1 MRTLRSK
8 SVAISATKE
17 DYVRA
22 IYLLQN
28 SLKGATVTEIA
39 LRLGLR
45 KSTVSERIKELVKD
59 GLLTADPYAPIAL
72 TKKGILLG
80 EKMTYKHRLIEVFL
94 NDILKVPKNKV
105 HEEAERLEHAVS
117 DDVIKRLAKFLEH
130 PTNDPHGSDIPK
142 IKKWN

>member
-8 SVAISATKE
+8 SVAVSATKE

-28 SLKGATVTEIA
+28 SKKGATVTEIA
-39 LRLGLR
+39 LRLSLR
-45 KSTVSERIKELVKD
+45 KSTVSERIKELAKD
-59 GLLTADPYAPIAL
+59 GLVTADPYAEISL
-72 TKKGILLG
+72 TKKGVLLG
-80 EKMTYKHRLIEVFL
+80 EKMTYKHRIIEVFL
-94 NDILKVPKNKV
+94 NDVLKVSKNKI

-130 PTNDPHGSDIPK
+130 PTSDPHGSKIPK
-142 IKKWN
+142 IKNWN

>member
-8 SVAISATKE
+8 TVAVSATKE

-28 SLKGATVTEIA
+28 SPKGATVTDIA

-59 GLLTADPYAPIAL
+59 GLVTADPYADISL
-72 TKKGILLG
+72 TKEGVFLG
-80 EKMTYKHRLIEVFL
+80 EKMTYKHRIIEVFL
-94 NDILKVPKNKV
+94 NDVLKVPKNKI

-130 PTNDPHGSDIPK
+130 PTSDPHGSDIPK